1 MSYAKE
7 LLDLGATPL
16 GLDAGAVADAIVAA
30 GSCEQA
36 CTGCAD
42 LSLTEEDVAAMA
54 RCIALCTSCADVCAI
69 TLRALSRPVHADHA
83 VVHHALRA
91 CVAACRACA
100 EECAQHAP
108 HHRHCAICEHAC
120 RACERAC
127 AQLLEAEAFE
137 ALEKL
142 AGG

>member
-16 GLDAGAVADAIVAA
+16 GLEAGAVADAIVASA
-30 GSCEQA
+30 NCEQA
-36 CTGCAD
+36 CTTCAD
-42 LSLTEEDVAAMA
+42 LCLAEEDVAAMA
-54 RCIALCTSCADVCAI
+54 KCVALCSNCADVCAT
-69 TLRALSRPVHADHA
+69 TLRALSRPVQAGHA

-91 CVAACRACA
+91 CVSACRLSA
-100 EECAQHAP
+100 EECAYHAQ

-127 AQLLEAEAFE
+127 ADLLEAEAFE
-137 ALEKL
+137 ALGKL